1 MATTQKGQR
10 TEAAFLDAARQVFA
24 EKGYFNAK
32 IADIAQVAGKS
43 PGSFYNYYE
52 NKEELLEAL
61 LKEFTHEIV
70 SGAQLSQSADPLD
83 NIRGTVRAYVSTYR
97 KYLAEM
103 IGLFQM
109 SMTDPTYQQRWREN
123 RSGGIRG
130 VLAVNRAAEKAG
142 YKIGLDPETLASGI
156 VSMLESF
163 CWTWL
168 AAGGDTGVHVPD
180 DETAI
185 ETLSAMWYRTVFFES
200 NQHASPSSG
209 RAPSNGTT
217 KKQAPAKRIEGKKT
231 SSKKVAA
238 KKQAPVKMR

>member
-1 MATTQKGQR
+1 MATTRKGQR
-10 TEAAFLDAARQVFA
+10 TEAAFLEAARQVFA

-32 IADIAQVAGKS
+32 IADIAKAAGKS

-52 NKEELLEAL
+52 NKEEILEAL
-61 LKEFTHEIV
+61 LAQFTEEIV
-70 SGAQLSQSADPLD
+70 AGAQLGKSADPLE
-83 NIRGTVRAYVSTYR
+83 NIRGTVRAYVNTYR

-109 SMTDPTYQQRWREN
+109 SMTDPAYQQRWREN
-123 RSGGIRG
+123 RGDGIRG

-142 YKIGLDPETLASGI
+142 HVIGLDHDTLASAI

-168 AAGGDTGVHVPD
+168 AAGGDAVVGTPD

-185 ETLSAMWYRTVFFES
+185 ETLSAMWYRTVFFDE
-200 NQHASPSSG
+200 A
-209 RAPSNGTT
+209 
-217 KKQAPAKRIEGKKT
+217 GK
-231 SSKKVAA
+231 AA
-238 KKQAPVKMR
+238 D